1 MSQRKTKLTSA
12 LTAILMA
19 SSPSALLSQ
28 EERHIVGRSLGLQEK
43 YIKAK
48 IKGNQILE
56 INDIS
61 KKEAKSSDN
70 KVTDDSEKIS
80 LFLSL

>member
-12 LTAILMA
+12 LMAILMA

-48 IKGNQILE
+48 IKGI
-56 INDIS
+56 
-61 KKEAKSSDN
+61 KSL
-70 KVTDDSEKIS
+70 K
-80 LFLSL
+80 